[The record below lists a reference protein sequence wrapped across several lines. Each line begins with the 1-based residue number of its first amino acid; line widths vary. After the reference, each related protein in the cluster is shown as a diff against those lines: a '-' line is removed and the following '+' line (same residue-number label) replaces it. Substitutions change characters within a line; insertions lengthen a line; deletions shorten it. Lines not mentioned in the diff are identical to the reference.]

1 MNRMG
6 RKRLAGKLFVI
17 SAPSGCGKTTLCKRL
32 LKDDI
37 GLLDSVSVTTRPPR
51 QGEKGGVDYH
61 FVSKKRFQGM
71 IERGALLEYE
81 DNFGHLYGTP
91 KKFIDKTLKDGKSVL
106 LSIDVKGAM
115 KVRKLY
121 SHNSVLIF
129 VLPPSL
135 GELKKRLK
143 YRMSDGAAA
152 ISKRLATARKEIAY
166 KRSYDYRIVND
177 RLDSAYKRLKKM
189 IVTHLH

>member
-32 LKDDI
+32 LRDGM
-37 GLLDSVSVTTRPPR
+37 GLIDSVSVTTRPPR
-51 QGEKGGVDYH
+51 RGEKDGVDYH
-61 FVSKKRFQGM
+61 FVSKRHFQRM

-91 KKFIDKTLKDGKSVL
+91 KRFIDKALKNGQSIL

-115 KVRKLY
+115 KVKKIY
-121 SHNSVLIF
+121 SHNSVLVF

-143 YRMSDGAAA
+143 YRMSDDAAT
-152 ISKRLATARKEIAY
+152 ISKRLAQARKEISY
-166 KRSYDYRIVND
+166 KKRYDYRIVND
-177 RLDSAYKRLKKM
+177 RLDSTYKRLKKM
-189 IVTHLH
+189 IATHLH